1 MKSDRR
7 YRLLDLLF
15 LDIIFTILLFVVMW
29 IALFRHTPYCLEFKE
44 QISIFL
50 FGADRI
56 DWYLSN
62 PAVIASIAGD
72 WLTQFYVKGMV
83 GATLSTLLLL
93 AIMGGLVR
101 FYRLAEPGRPVC
113 QVLFMLPVL
122 LEGLFIPF
130 LNYPVSATVGLAV
143 SVWSACALARFKDS
157 GSCALVYGLSVPVMF
172 VIAGGHAFTT
182 ALLLAFLKRRD
193 GAVPMIGIAVG
204 LVAMSVCGR
213 LYNLTL
219 LQSFIWPVC
228 PGYIIPGTFLLLMQ
242 SVLIVVVMVLSP
254 LMTRIGWPRVRLSLL
269 SFLLCITSLLLFR
282 NQDNRALER
291 IVKIGTL
298 AYRNQWDD
306 VRKMAASYD
315 DRNMYSD
322 YYWNL
327 CNAREGQLADGL
339 LAVPWDRVSDGLFL
353 STGKGDPVFSMM
365 YFTDA
370 LLEMGDVSQATDCA
384 LLAQTIMPGHYS
396 TRMLRRLAEIS
407 VVTGDYP
414 VAAKYL
420 DILSRI
426 RNHKAWANEMLEC
439 ISEDNIPDQ
448 YLVWRSRT
456 AGNDRFH
463 HQGDMRSSL
472 AIIASESPYNIIAID
487 YLLCSYLIDKKV
499 NTFVSLYDR
508 YYLGSL
514 DRLTE
519 VPELYQ
525 EALLMNVN
533 SRESVVETVEKYHL
547 SQKVVDKFIGLMQAR
562 SRSDN
567 PNVLTEESAGT
578 YWNYV
583 MAVRFNNGNRE

>member
-7 YRLLDLLF
+7 YRLLDILF

-29 IALFRHTPYCLEFKE
+29 VALFRHTPYSLEFKE
-44 QISIFL
+44 QIGIFL

-56 DWYLSN
+56 EWYLSN
-62 PAVIASIAGD
+62 PAVIASFAGD
-72 WLTQFYVKGMV
+72 WLTQFYVKGMI

-101 FYRLAEPGRPVC
+101 FYRLAEPHRPVC
-113 QVLFMLPVL
+113 LVLLMLPVV
-122 LEGLFIPF
+122 LEGMFIPF
-130 LNYPVSATVGLAV
+130 LNYPVSATIGLAI
-143 SVWSACALARFKDS
+143 SVWSACALARIKDS
-157 GSCALVYGLSVPVMF
+157 GLCALLYALSVPVIF

-204 LVAMSVCGR
+204 LIAMMVCGR

-228 PGYIIPGTFLLLMQ
+228 PGYIIPGTFLLLLQ
-242 SVLIVVVMVLSP
+242 SVLIVAVMVLS
-254 LMTRIGWPRVRLSLL
+254 LLFTRIGKPRVRLSLL
-269 SFLLCITSLLLFR
+269 SLLCIISLLPVR
-282 NQDNRALER
+282 NQGNRDLER

-298 AYRNQWDD
+298 AYRNRWDD

-327 CNAREGQLADGL
+327 CNAREGLLADGL
-339 LAVPWDRVSDGLFL
+339 LAVPWDRISNSLFL

-420 DILSRI
+420 DILSRT

-456 AGNDRFH
+456 AGNDTFH

-472 AIIASESPYNIIAID
+472 AIIASESPYNNIAID

-514 DRLTE
+514 DHLTE

-533 SRESVVETVEKYHL
+533 SRESLVETVEKYHL